1 MVNLENTKSKSKLD
15 PMIKK
20 MNNLYYPYLSAKD
33 KNISIKLSKF
43 VLKIYLQFPM
53 IQFGKK
59 ISLILSI
66 SLFTLSQISAQGLLT
81 LESAIEIGLK
91 NQYSIQISK
100 KREIQAQNDNS
111 LGNAGFLPT
120 ITGVA
125 TKNFTVSGIDQVFFG
140 GLRAPLV
147 QSGVNSNSGNA
158 GLSMAWTLY
167 DGKGMFILR
176 DRFTELQKLGAK
188 QTESTIENL
197 IAQISTSYYEIIRQ
211 NLRVN
216 NFRKGL
222 EISNDRLKLA
232 KDRYEVGQGSKVDY
246 YSAQVDFN
254 EDKAALLA
262 QEQSLMNTKI
272 SFNTLIVRNHAS
284 DVSVNTN
291 IDLFPKINL
300 AELKAQALQ
309 QNPILMSAILTKKVA
324 EYDIQNLKSQQMP
337 QIDLLAGYNLSSV
350 KNGAGFGVE
359 KGSSD
364 VLNYGIRATI
374 NIFDGS
380 NQKRRIQNA
389 KINAE
394 IADLQIEDLKNN
406 LIASIERTFVSYE
419 NALNLINLETENY
432 AIAKQNIEI
441 AFDRFKVGIATS
453 YELREVQRNAVAAET
468 RLIEAK
474 FSAKTAEIELIR
486 LSGKII

>member
-1 MVNLENTKSKSKLD
+1 MKQS
-15 PMIKK
+15 
-20 MNNLYYPYLSAKD
+20 
-33 KNISIKLSKF
+33 
-43 VLKIYLQFPM
+43 
-53 IQFGKK
+53 GKTIGLL
-59 ISLILSI
+59 ISLAIFSVG
-66 SLFTLSQISAQGLLT
+66 QISAQNNLT
-81 LESAIEIGLK
+81 LESAIELGLK
-91 NQYSIQISK
+91 NHYSIQVSK
-100 KREIQAQNDNS
+100 KKEIQAQNDNT

-120 ITGVA
+120 ITGTA
-125 TKNFTVSGIDQVFFG
+125 TKNYTVSGIDQEFFG

-147 QSGVNSNSGNA
+147 QSGVNSNSANA
-158 GLSMAWTLY
+158 GVNMAWTLY

-176 DRFTELQKLGAK
+176 DRFVELQKLGAK
-188 QTESTIENL
+188 QTETTVENL
-197 IAQISTSYYEIIRQ
+197 IALISTSYYEIIRQ

-272 SFNTLIVRNHAS
+272 GFNTLLVRDHLT
-284 DVSVNTN
+284 DVTISTG
-291 IDLFPKINL
+291 IELFPKINL
-300 AELKAQALQ
+300 EELKAQALQ
-309 QNPILMSAILTKKVA
+309 QNPTLISAILAKKVA
-324 EYDIQNLKSQQMP
+324 EYDIKNLKSQQFP
-337 QIDLLAGYNLSSV
+337 QIDLLAGYNLNSV

-364 VLNYGIRATI
+364 VLNYGLRATI

-394 IADLQIEDLKNN
+394 IAELQIEDLKNN
-406 LIASIERTFVSYE
+406 LLSSIEKAFVSYE
-419 NALNLINLETENY
+419 NALNLISLETENY
-432 AIAKQNIEI
+432 AIAKQNIDI

-474 FSAKTAEIELIR
+474 FSAKAAEIELIR